1 MYRHMKHCHCSAQ
14 PMVSPAV
21 QSMPYRGMGS
31 NQPPGMAPIQ
41 QPGIAPIQQPGVA
54 PIVCPPSSSN
64 TVTGGFTKVPYIQPL
79 INVNRQHIVDVP
91 RTYYREINQTV
102 VVPPTRM
109 PYRYGRR

>member
-1 MYRHMKHCHCSAQ
+1 MYRHMKHCHCPVQ

-21 QSMPYRGMGS
+21 QSMPHRGMAS
-31 NQPPGMAPIQ
+31 NQPPGM
-41 QPGIAPIQQPGVA
+41 APIQQPGVA
-54 PIVCPPSSSN
+54 PIVCPPLCRYTDSY
-64 TVTGGFTKVPYIQPL
+64 VKREVPYIQPL

-109 PYRYGRR
+109 PYGYGRR

>member
-1 MYRHMKHCHCSAQ
+1 MYRHMKHCHCPAQ

-21 QSMPYRGMGS
+21 QSMPQRGMAS
-31 NQPPGMAPIQ
+31 NQPPGM
-41 QPGIAPIQQPGVA
+41 APIQQPGVA
-54 PIVCPPSSSN
+54 PIVCPPLCRYTDSY
-64 TVTGGFTKVPYIQPL
+64 VKREVPYIQPL

-109 PYRYGRR
+109 PYGYGRR

>member
-21 QSMPYRGMGS
+21 QSMPHRMGS

-41 QPGIAPIQQPGVA
+41 QPGVA
-54 PIVCPPSSSN
+54 PIVCPPLCRYTDSY
-64 TVTGGFTKVPYIQPL
+64 VKREVPYIQPL

-102 VVPPTRM
+102 VVPPNRM
-109 PYRYGRR
+109 PYGYGRR